1 MVTRRTV
8 LAAGSLCWMPGIPS
22 ALAAETWDSPWSK
35 ALHSSVRLLAGGGK
49 ALAGFAG
56 YAAAIEIALDQ
67 NFKTYWRDP
76 GDSGVPPVF
85 DWSGSENLDR
95 VEIVWPAPFRFPD
108 GGSFSIGYKD
118 RLLLPLAV
126 TARDAAK
133 PVILRLN
140 LDYAVCEK
148 QCIPEKASAALAL
161 PMAGESPHIAAIGEF
176 FARAPKRVALNDFAQ
191 GIGLRAVRHRQDA
204 KPVLAVE
211 AVAPRYVKGL
221 DLFVEGPSGAFFG
234 EPKITALGMAQP
246 GNPLPLEAFLFEMT
260 LEQKPTG
267 TPAWDVR
274 LTLVS
279 EDMAVEHALRLD
291 AFGQPR

>member
-8 LAAGSLCWMPGIPS
+8 IATGSLCWAPLIRD

-35 ALHSSVRLLAGGGK
+35 ALHSSIRLLAGGGT
-49 ALAGFAG
+49 ALAGMAG
-56 YAAAIEIALDQ
+56 YAVAIEIALDQ

-85 DWSGSENLDR
+85 DWSGSDNLDR
-95 VEIVWPAPFRFPD
+95 VEIIWPAPFRFPD

-118 RLLLPLAV
+118 KLILPVAI
-126 TARDAAK
+126 TAKDAAK
-133 PVILRLN
+133 PVTLRLN

-161 PMAGESPHIAAIGEF
+161 PLSGESPHIAAIGEA
-176 FARAPKRVALNDFAQ
+176 FARAPKRVGLNEFGH
-191 GIGLRAVRHRQDA
+191 GIGLRAIGHRQDS
-204 KPVLAVE
+204 KPVLTVE

-234 EPKITALGMAQP
+234 EPKIAPLGMAQP
-246 GNPLPLEAFLFEMT
+246 GNPLPLEAFLLEMP

-267 TPAWDVR
+267 MPQWDLR

-279 EDMAVEHALRLD
+279 EDVAIEHSLRLD
-291 AFGQPR
+291 GLGQAR